1 MEMEKD
7 ITVLC
12 CLPYTMNNHVFI
24 HHNCSSIAKQRQA
37 LCGSGALHD
46 VLYLHD
52 VLARVSLA
60 RLCHTLSTARALDG
74 EYTSRNFFKVKL
86 S

>member
-1 MEMEKD
+1 MEKD

-12 CLPYTMNNHVFI
+12 CLPYTMNNHVCICHICAF
-24 HHNCSSIAKQRQA
+24 IAKQRQA
-37 LCGSGALHD
+37 LCESGALHD

-52 VLARVSLA
+52 VLGRVSLA

-74 EYTSRNFFKVKL
+74 EYTTRNFFKVEL